1 MILIMAIAVNLD
13 KNSGRLR
20 LSLSLTFFIA
30 GVVGRIVADEKI
42 R

>member
-20 LSLSLTFFIA
+20 LSLTFFIA